1 MSILLRYF
9 LASLVTFSLISCGG
23 GGGSDPAV
31 EGNEGET
38 ESPPVTTELEGIW
51 FSCETL
57 ANNTS
62 EESKLVFE
70 GNAFIL
76 ELSDYS
82 DNACQVN
89 GILAGVASGTFTIG
103 NALTTTSGLTAKE
116 FDSTI
121 LKIDGTSVNTTGFD
135 IYSLSGENLAF
146 GDESTGNGDTE
157 GERPT
162 DLDLNLVFTP
172 NKPDGNPTQPQ
183 PPVTTT
189 ELEGAWS
196 TPCVAVQGDAYA
208 GLSIS
213 FAGINFERSGG
224 FFNDDACTDERNVFS
239 ESGTF
244 RIGESLITT
253 SGLNAKNIDFTS
265 VQDNGT
271 VKEEFSIF
279 SILSNNTELFF
290 GDTKTGDES
299 TPENRPTD
307 VLMLPFTRAL

>member
-70 GNAFIL
+70 GNAFIF

-189 ELEGAWS
+189 ELEGVWS

-213 FAGINFERSGG
+213 FAGINFEWSGG
-224 FFNDDACTDERNVFS
+224 LFNDDACTDERNVFS

-307 VLMLPFTRAL
+307 VLMPPFTRAL